1 MTFNTFFLIRLLL
14 LRYIIIEPLVS
25 MYIYSAVYVPLHL
38 YTCFQLPEVVNLA
51 LVHARYDRVYVLACK
66 CGAREDLVLFCSR
79 AQGFILNLQQLQGQ
93 KEKFL
98 YMRMLSRGKMTAIGG
113 GWMEGYYVW
122 AEAKK
127 EIIEILM

>member
-66 CGAREDLVLFCSR
+66 CGAREDLVIFCSR

-93 KEKFL
+93 KKKILIYANVIQGEDDCYRWWL
-98 YMRMLSRGKMTAIGG
+98 DGG
-113 GWMEGYYVW
+113 VLCVG
-122 AEAKK
+122 
-127 EIIEILM
+127 